1 VLTLSCDAVLF
12 DLDGVLID
20 SNHFY
25 EEHWR
30 VWADR
35 HGVSYDHILEVHHG
49 RPATETIRIVAPHL
63 DSQVEAEAFRGELI
77 RSDRLEHVRP
87 FSGVLSLLQNL
98 PMTRWAIAT
107 SAPRSSAL
115 KMLHYAEVPLP
126 KVFISG
132 EDVRIGKPAPYP
144 YLHAAQGLN
153 QRIDQCIVIED
164 APAGIRSGKSAGA
177 YVIAVQTTHESS
189 LLQEA
194 DAVVN
199 CIEDLNIEP
208 DGDHLMITSNLIQ

>member
-1 VLTLSCDAVLF
+1 MLTLTCDAVLF

-30 VWADR
+30 VWAECR
-35 HGVSYDHILEVHHG
+35 GVSYDHILKVHHG
-49 RPATETIRIVAPHL
+49 RPATETIRIVAPYL
-63 DSQVEAEAFRGELI
+63 DSQVEAEAFRDELL
-77 RSDRLEHVRP
+77 RSDRLKHVRP
-87 FSGVLSLLQNL
+87 FSGVLSILRNL

-115 KMLHYAEVPLP
+115 QMLHYADVPLP

-132 EDVRIGKPAPYP
+132 EDVRVGKPAPYP
-144 YLHAAQGLN
+144 YLRAARGLN
-153 QRIDQCIVIED
+153 QRIDRCIVIED
-164 APAGIRSGKSAGA
+164 APAGIHSGKSAGA

-194 DAVVN
+194 DAIVN
-199 CIEDLNIEP
+199 CIADINIEHS
-208 DGDHLMITSNLIQ
+208 GDHLIITRHSVL